1 MVSGGYTGPEHHT
14 GIIMDTG
21 QGRVSAG
28 QLGTAPTSH
37 WISFFVLQQPVPA
50 VEEREGQFTRVEI
63 IRSVPGPSCR
73 CCEDY
78 S

>member
-1 MVSGGYTGPEHHT
+1 MVSSGYTGPEHHT

-37 WISFFVLQQPVPA
+37 WISFLVA
-50 VEEREGQFTRVEI
+50 AAASAGCGGEGG
-63 IRSVPGPSCR
+63 SVYPRG
-73 CCEDY
+73 DY
-78 S
+78 KVSSRPQLPLL